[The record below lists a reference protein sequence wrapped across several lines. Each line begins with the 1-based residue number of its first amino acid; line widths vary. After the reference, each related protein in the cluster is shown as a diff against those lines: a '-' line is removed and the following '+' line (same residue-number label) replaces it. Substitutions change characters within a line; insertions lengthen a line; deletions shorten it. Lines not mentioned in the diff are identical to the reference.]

1 MMYNDSKSRKLV
13 LGKCSI
19 IMGKEIYQANQVKEN
34 GLLTC
39 KMPNMERNFSGKI

>member
-1 MMYNDSKSRKLV
+1 MMYDTLTWRKLV

-39 KMPNMERNFSGKI
+39 KRPNMKEISR

>member
-1 MMYNDSKSRKLV
+1 MMYVTSTWRKLV

-19 IMGKEIYQANQVKEN
+19 IMEKEIYPANQVEQN

-39 KMPNMERNFSGKI
+39 KMPKMKEISR

>member
-1 MMYNDSKSRKLV
+1 MMYNTSTSRKLI

-19 IMGKEIYQANQVKEN
+19 IMGKEIYQGNQVKEN

-39 KMPNMERNFSGKI
+39 KMPNMKEISR